1 MDIQRHYRIE
11 AGEFDR
17 VNLTLVGCGGTGSF
31 LALHL
36 GRLAYH
42 ARERRG
48 IEVNLSLVDPDT
60 VEAKNVGR
68 QNFCLAEVGQPK
80 AWALMRRLNAAFGL
94 QAGACVARF
103 GKETWPKSGF
113 NVLRIVVGCVDNGA
127 ARKSIAQMFAGRH
140 PPACCWWLDCG
151 NHEHAGQVL
160 LGNKPGIERPEISP
174 MGFCSGLP
182 LPSALHPEL
191 LAKAKRAPAAESCAD
206 LALREAQGLMI
217 NQMIAAWAAQYVYRL
232 VLARDLDIYATY
244 VDLVAGSARSLL
256 IQKENA

>member
-1 MDIQRHYRIE
+1 MDIQKHYRIE
-11 AGEFDR
+11 AGEFDK
-17 VNLTLVGCGGTGSF
+17 VNLALVGCGGTGSF

-48 IEVNLSLVDPDT
+48 IEINLSLVDPDT
-60 VEAKNVGR
+60 VEATNVGR
-68 QNFCLAEVGQPK
+68 QNFCPAEVGQPK

-94 QAGACVARF
+94 QAEAHVARF
-103 GKETWPKSGF
+103 DKDTQPMAGL
-113 NVLRIVVGCVDNGA
+113 NMLRLVVGCVDNGA

-140 PPACCWWLDCG
+140 PQACWWLDCG

-160 LGNKPGIERPEISP
+160 LGNKAGIGQPEISP
-174 MGFCSGLP
+174 LGFCSGLP
-182 LPSALHPEL
+182 LPSVQHPEL
-191 LAKAKRAPAAESCAD
+191 LVGARRASPPPESCAD

-217 NQMIAAWAAQYVYRL
+217 NQMIAAWAAQYIYRL

-244 VDLVAGSARSLL
+244 VDLVAGSARSLP
-256 IQKENA
+256 IEQ